1 MDPRRRERT
10 GHFTRREFLRSAAV
24 AAGGTVAAATG
35 AARGARRGAGPV
47 AGGPA
52 SAAASATAPA
62 ATKTQATGPHVA
74 VIGAG
79 AFGGWTALML
89 RRRGARVTLVDA
101 WGAGNPRASSGG
113 ETRVIRSI
121 YGKDEAMTRMA
132 ARALALWR
140 ENERRFGVTLFHPT
154 GVLWMTGED
163 DRYVR
168 DALPNVRAAGLT
180 VDEITLADA
189 AARWPQIRFD
199 GVRRVLL
206 EKDAGYLLARDA
218 CDAVQRAF
226 VAAGGD
232 YLQAEARPFA
242 ALSDA
247 SRIGPMAL
255 GDGTILAA
263 DVYVFA
269 CGPWLGTLF
278 GNVIGDLVR
287 PTRQELFVFGPPAGD
302 VRYTDARLPVWIDLG
317 ERLLYGIPASG
328 IRGFKFG
335 DDTRGALFDPTTGDR
350 TPSAEG
356 ARAARLALGR
366 RFPAL
371 KDAPIVEASVC
382 QYENTPDGRFIIDRH
397 PRAANVFFAGGGSGH
412 GFKHGPAIGELVASM
427 ALGET
432 PPDPAFGL
440 ARFAT

>member
-1 MDPRRRERT
+1 MDPRRRDRA
-10 GHFTRREFLRSAAV
+10 GQWTRRDFLRSAAV
-24 AAGGTVAAATG
+24 AAGGAGATRRASGRAA
-35 AARGARRGAGPV
+35 V
-47 AGGPA
+47 KPA
-52 SAAASATAPA
+52 SAASRT
-62 ATKTQATGPHVA
+62 ATKTQASGPHVA

-113 ETRVIRSI
+113 ETRVIRAI
-121 YGKDEAMTRMA
+121 YGKDDAMVRMS

-140 ENERRFGVTLFHPT
+140 ENERRFGIPLLRPT
-154 GVLWMTGED
+154 GVLWMTGPD
-163 DRYVR
+163 DAYVR
-168 DALPNVRAAGLT
+168 DALPSVRAAGLS
-180 VDEITLADA
+180 VDEMSLADA
-189 AARWPQIRFD
+189 AKRWPQIRFD

-206 EKDAGYLLARDA
+206 ERDAGYLLARDA
-218 CDAVQRAF
+218 CDAVVRAF

-247 SRIGPMAL
+247 SRIGPIAL
-255 GDGTILAA
+255 GDGTILSA

-269 CGPWLGTLF
+269 CGPWLGSIF
-278 GNVIGDLVR
+278 GGVVGDKVR
-287 PTRQELFVFGPPAGD
+287 PTRQEIFVFGPPAGD
-302 VRYTDARLPVWIDLG
+302 LRYTDERLPVWIDFG

-328 IRGFKFG
+328 HRGFKFG
-335 DDTRGALFDPTTGDR
+335 DDTRGPLFDPTSGDR

-356 ARAARLALGR
+356 ARAARQALAR

-371 KDAPIVEASVC
+371 EDAPIVEASVC
-382 QYENTPDGRFIIDRH
+382 QYENTPDGRFILDRH
-397 PRAANVFFAGGGSGH
+397 PRAANVFIAGGGSGH

-432 PPDPAFGL
+432 APDPAFGL

>member
-1 MDPRRRERT
+1 MDSRRRDPVGRW
-10 GHFTRREFLRSAAV
+10 TRRDFLRSATV
-24 AAGGTVAAATG
+24 AAGGTLGAAGAAAG
-35 AARGARRGAGPV
+35 ARAARRV
-47 AGGPA
+47 AGR
-52 SAAASATAPA
+52 AAAQPAPSTDRA
-62 ATKTQATGPHVA
+62 STKTQASGPHVA

-113 ETRVIRSI
+113 ETRVIRAI
-121 YGKDEAMTRMA
+121 YGKDDAMVRMS

-140 ENERRFGVTLFHPT
+140 ENERRFGVSLFRPT
-154 GVLWMTGED
+154 GVLWMTGQD
-163 DRYVR
+163 DAYVR
-168 DALPNVRAAGLT
+168 DALPTVRAAGLA
-180 VDEITLADA
+180 VEEFSLADA
-189 AARWPQIRFD
+189 AKRWPQIRFD
-199 GVRRVLL
+199 GVRRVLV

-218 CDAVQRAF
+218 CDAVVRAF

-247 SRIGPMAL
+247 SRVGPIAL

-263 DVYVFA
+263 DIYVFA
-269 CGPWLGTLF
+269 CGPWLGSIF
-278 GNVIGDLVR
+278 GGVVGDKVR
-287 PTRQELFVFGPPAGD
+287 PTRQEIFVFGPPAGD
-302 VRYTDARLPVWIDLG
+302 LRYTDERLPVWIDFG

-328 IRGFKFG
+328 HRGFKFG
-335 DDTRGALFDPTTGDR
+335 DDTRGPLFDPTHGDR

-356 ARAARLALGR
+356 ARAAREALAR

-371 KDAPIVEASVC
+371 ADAPLVEASVC
-382 QYENTPDGRFIIDRH
+382 QYENTPDGRFILDRH
-397 PRAANVFFAGGGSGH
+397 PRAANVFIAGGGSGH

-432 PPDPAFGL
+432 TPDPVFGL